1 MKKIIS
7 LSLAL
12 VMLMSIM
19 TGCGTAPS
27 IEEPLPNEPVEQQEL
42 PKIPTSNIK
51 TPEKEEP
58 QKEESLNTETNM
70 EITNMGFSAF
80 DSELIEF
87 LHTDKSAENYM
98 VSPLSFRYAMALA
111 TAGAAGET
119 QQELLMSMGFNSMD
133 EYLKWT
139 TGINNIED
147 QFEADLALDIK
158 EFKNYGYGDSEPSR
172 ALKVANSIWHNI
184 DDGGTIR
191 EDYIN
196 YTKNNFGAVA
206 ADVTRDEIVDKVNT
220 WVDEQTNGMIPS
232 LLPADANQANTILV
246 NTLYM
251 KSAWSNAFNKSTTK
265 EGDFTTVGGGKVKKD
280 FMFNQAKYRYHE
292 DDDTQIVV
300 LPMDGGINMAVVL
313 GDNTNISEKLKNVN
327 SEEVIVQLPKF
338 EVETSFDKKEL
349 INYLKYKGVDLALS
363 PDGGADFS
371 PMIDDIG
378 IHIDDIIQK
387 TKIKVDEEGTEA
399 AAATAIIM
407 VKNTAVFI
415 DPKEPKKF
423 IANEPFTY
431 YIYTEGET
439 SPELLFFGQIVQ

>member
-12 VMLMSIM
+12 VMLMGIM
-19 TGCGTAPS
+19 TGCGKTPS
-27 IEEPLPNEPVEQQEL
+27 TEEPLPNEPVEQQRL
-42 PKIPTSNIK
+42 PEIPTPNIE

-58 QKEESLNTETNM
+58 QQEENLNVEMN
-70 EITNMGFSAF
+70 ITNIGFNAF
-80 DSELIEF
+80 DSELIEY
-87 LHTDKSAENYM
+87 LHADKATENYM

-119 QQELLMSMGFNSMD
+119 QQELLESMGFSSME

-147 QFEADLALDIK
+147 QFEADLARDI
-158 EFKNYGYGDSEPSR
+158 EDFKNYGYGDSEPSR

-184 DDGGTIR
+184 DDKGTIK
-191 EDYIN
+191 EEYIN
-196 YTKNNFGAVA
+196 YTKDNFGAVA
-206 ADVTRDEIVDKVNT
+206 SDVTSDKIVDTVNN

-251 KSAWSNAFNKSTTK
+251 KSAWINTFNKSTTK
-265 EGDFTTVGGGKVKKD
+265 KGDFTTIDGDKVKKD
-280 FMFNQAKYRYHE
+280 LMFNQSKYKYYE
-292 DDDTQIVV
+292 DENTQIVI
-300 LPMDGGINMAVVL
+300 LPMDGGINMAIVL
-313 GDNTNISEKLKNVN
+313 GDNTNISEKLNNVT

-349 INYLKYKGVDLALS
+349 INYLNYKGVDLALR

-371 PMIDDIG
+371 PMIEDVE

-399 AAATAIIM
+399 AAATAVIM
-407 VKNTAVFI
+407 VKNTAMFTE
-415 DPKEPKKF
+415 PKEPKKF
-423 IANEPFTY
+423 IANKPFTY

-439 SPELLFFGQIVQ
+439 DSELLFFGQYVK